1 MFKENQP
8 VVNQKAVIQIVWG
21 GLLTLAGI
29 GVFFRIPQ
37 VMPRIKEIG
46 AFSSSAGFV
55 YFCLFLLGLLLII
68 GGVKK
73 IRDNYK
79 KLNQKD

>member
-1 MFKENQP
+1 MYKEKQP
-8 VVNQKAVIQIVWG
+8 IMNPKAIIQIVWG

-29 GVFFRIPQ
+29 GVFFRIPH
-37 VMPRIKEIG
+37 VMPKIKQIG
-46 AFSSSAGFV
+46 AFSSSGGFI
-55 YFCLFLLGLLLII
+55 YFCLFLLGILLVF

-79 KLNQKD
+79 KLHQKE